1 MYAIEPHS
9 CFVDE
14 RGAYG
19 RRFIQCE
26 NLADAVAAITESGQI
41 IVLRGGWLVALV
53 LLHCVVDVQAVRLSE
68 ALCKVGGAL
77 PDIYGRSRITRE
89 HTAWLIGNRNKREQI
104 SNRRAGGSGRLG
116 ALRRT
121 QHSG

>member
-1 MYAIEPHS
+1 MNAIEPHS

-14 RGAYG
+14 CRAYG

-53 LLHCVVDVQAVRLSE
+53 LLHCVVGVQPVRLSE

-77 PDIYGRSRITRE
+77 PDIYGRSRVTRE
-89 HTAWLIGNRNKREQI
+89 HIAWLISNRNKREQI
-104 SNRRAGGSGRLG
+104 SN
-116 ALRRT
+116 
-121 QHSG
+121 